1 MRFKLIVASV
11 LILIAGYSYFWFH
24 LADQAKSTTL
34 DWVENSEK
42 RLNGTK
48 IFVGDV
54 KVSGFP
60 YKIIIEAS
68 SLNAAVPAG
77 RVGNQPLSIDVPE
90 IAVIFQPWD
99 PKHAILVTKY
109 FDVTQGPLNK
119 PDLNITFDDVKTSV
133 ILDPDTSELNNL
145 STVAEKI
152 SWYHGAQA
160 EPTEISVMEKAQ
172 IHLRR
177 SSGQPQSVESYDLPV
192 NRAIYFKAENVLIRE
207 FANSILGEKADNFK
221 IEALLH
227 ANEQPDYSVRG
238 LSKWRDDGG
247 TVSISSFE
255 YGTSQSSLSL
265 SGDVTLDENLKPL
278 GAFDAKVVG
287 MGRMLDQLSKNQ
299 TLPETARLLLKS
311 QAEND
316 SLAGEVPLS
325 ISMQNGLLFL
335 GPIQLM
341 ELPAVVE

>member
-11 LILIAGYSYFWFH
+11 LIIIAGYSYFWFH
-24 LADQAKSTTL
+24 LAGQAKSTTL

-42 RLNGTK
+42 RLGGAK

-60 YKIIIEAS
+60 YKIIIEVS
-68 SLNAAVPAG
+68 SLNAVVPAG
-77 RVGNQPLSIDVPE
+77 RVGVQPLSIDVPE

-109 FDVTQGPLNK
+109 FDVTQGPLDD
-119 PDLNITFDDVKTSV
+119 PDLNVTFDDVKTSV
-133 ILDPDTSELNNL
+133 ILDPETMDLNNL

-152 SWYHGAQA
+152 SWYHGVEA
-160 EPTEISVMEKAQ
+160 EPAEISVMEKAQ

-177 SSGQPQSVESYDLPV
+177 STGQPQALESYDLPV
-192 NRAIYFKAENVLIRE
+192 NRAVYFKAQNVLIRE
-207 FANSILGEKADNFK
+207 FANSLLGEKADNFK
-221 IEALLH
+221 IEAMLH

-238 LSKWRDDGG
+238 LSKWRDEGG

-255 YGTSQSSLSL
+255 YGTPQSNLSL

-287 MGRMLDQLSKNQ
+287 MGKMLEQLSKNM
-299 TLPETARLLLKS
+299 TLPETARLILKG
-311 QAEND
+311 QAQND
-316 SLAGEVPLS
+316 SLSGEVPLS
-325 ISMQNGLLFL
+325 ISMQNGLLYL